1 MTEVVQTVKHP
12 RKSQPTEVELPIRLH
27 EPEKLGAVDSPQR
40 TTSDVKGLFK
50 SPGRFTPLHDFKSES
65 PQHSTRKSVRLSLI
79 GSALHQHNLFN

>member
-1 MTEVVQTVKHP
+1 MTEVVQTVKHS
-12 RKSQPTEVELPIRLH
+12 RKSQPTEAELPIKPH

-40 TTSDVKGLFK
+40 TSSAKGSFK

-79 GSALHQHNLFN
+79 GSAFSPSQSI